1 MKWEGH
7 VWESAAVACPRS
19 VVLLRKNAVC
29 AIVWVVSEVSW
40 AFFFCTLWDFSSLPS
55 DQPEPLSAEAQ
66 SRNHW
71 TAREFPELF
80 FFFKWNFYL
89 EEQLADKTI
98 VIWIGTF
105 AKCVLK
111 NEWWKALTSKKAIVS
126 SYCDNKTLSFQAKPR
141 IFGKLVSTN
150 MTLSTSYYVL
160 FWYQ

>member
-29 AIVWVVSEVSW
+29 EIVWVVSEVSW
-40 AFFFCTLWDFSSLPS
+40 AFFFAPCGILVPCPVINLSPFQQKHRVVTIG
-55 DQPEPLSAEAQ
+55 QPGNSQ
-66 SRNHW
+66 S
-71 TAREFPELF
+71 F

-111 NEWWKALTSKKAIVS
+111 NEWWKALTSKKAILS

>member
-1 MKWEGH
+1 MGRTRVRKCCCGMSTFSGSLEKECC
-7 VWESAAVACPRS
+7 VWNCVSCERS
-19 VVLLRKNAVC
+19 KLG
-29 AIVWVVSEVSW
+29 
-40 AFFFCTLWDFSSLPS
+40 FFFCTLWDFSSLPS

-111 NEWWKALTSKKAIVS
+111 NEWWKALTSKKAILS